1 MRDLMEH
8 VSILSA
14 HWLEIAAA
22 VYLLAMVLY
31 GHYKGFIRR
40 AVSAAAMIITLVAV
54 NVAMPYVTNWL
65 KNDTPVYETMKDNM
79 AESIGIDNIMEEM
92 GLSGK
97 IPKEDEWT
105 IIEELPVPEQMKRLL
120 TENNNTEVYK
130 EMGVQFFRDYV
141 AGYLADMILKIV
153 VFLVL
158 FVGGY
163 ILLHVLVTWLDLITR
178 LPILFGINQ
187 IAGAILGGVQALIV
201 IWIVCLLLTA
211 LSGTGIGKAALAQI
225 EASAWLSWI
234 YNHNLLTNLF
244 LGLIRSVG

>member
-1 MRDLMEH
+1 MEH

-54 NVAMPYVTNWL
+54 NVAMPYVTNRL

-178 LPILFGINQ
+178 LPILFGFNQ

>member
-1 MRDLMEH
+1 MEY
-8 VSILSA
+8 VSTLSA

-65 KNDTPVYETMKDNM
+65 KNDTPVYETMKDKM
-79 AESIGIDNIMEEM
+79 AESIEIDTIMEEM
-92 GLSGK
+92 GMSGK
-97 IPKEDEWT
+97 IPREDEWT

-120 TENNNTEVYK
+120 EENNNTEVYK

-141 AGYLADMILKIV
+141 AGYVADMILKIV

-158 FVGGY
+158 FVVGY
-163 ILLHVLVTWLDLITR
+163 ILLHVLVTWLDLIAR

-187 IAGAILGGVQALIV
+187 IAGAILGGVQALV
-201 IWIVCLLLTA
+201 FIWIICLLLTA
-211 LSGTGIGKAALAQI
+211 LSGTGIGKAALEQV
-225 EASAWLSWI
+225 EASKWLSWI
-234 YNHNLLTNLF
+234 YDHNLLTNLF
-244 LGLIRSVG
+244 IGLIRSVG

>member
-1 MRDLMEH
+1 MEH
-8 VSILSA
+8 VSTLSA

-40 AVSAAAMIITLVAV
+40 AVSAVAMIITLVAV
-54 NVAMPYVTNWL
+54 NVAMPYVTDWL
-65 KNDTPVYETMKDNM
+65 KNDTPVYEAMKDKM
-79 AESIGIDNIMEEM
+79 AESIGIDIVMEEM

-105 IIEELPVPEQMKRLL
+105 IIEKLPVPEQMKRLL

-130 EMGVQFFRDYV
+130 QIGVQYFRDYV
-141 AGYLADMILKIV
+141 AGYLADMVLKAA
-153 VFLVL
+153 VFLIMFL
-158 FVGGY
+158 GGY
-163 ILLHVLVTWLDLITR
+163 ILLHVLATWLDLIAK
-178 LPILFGINQ
+178 LPILSGMNQ
-187 IAGAILGGVQALIV
+187 IAGAILGGVQALIF

-225 EASAWLSWI
+225 EVSKWLSWI
-234 YNHNLLTNLF
+234 YDHNLLTHLF
-244 LGLIRSVG
+244 IGLIRSVG

>member
-1 MRDLMEH
+1 MEH

>member
-1 MRDLMEH
+1 MEH

-92 GLSGK
+92 GL
-97 IPKEDEWT
+97 
-105 IIEELPVPEQMKRLL
+105 
-120 TENNNTEVYK
+120 
-130 EMGVQFFRDYV
+130 
-141 AGYLADMILKIV
+141 
-153 VFLVL
+153 
-158 FVGGY
+158 
-163 ILLHVLVTWLDLITR
+163 
-178 LPILFGINQ
+178 
-187 IAGAILGGVQALIV
+187 
-201 IWIVCLLLTA
+201 
-211 LSGTGIGKAALAQI
+211 
-225 EASAWLSWI
+225 
-234 YNHNLLTNLF
+234 
-244 LGLIRSVG
+244 